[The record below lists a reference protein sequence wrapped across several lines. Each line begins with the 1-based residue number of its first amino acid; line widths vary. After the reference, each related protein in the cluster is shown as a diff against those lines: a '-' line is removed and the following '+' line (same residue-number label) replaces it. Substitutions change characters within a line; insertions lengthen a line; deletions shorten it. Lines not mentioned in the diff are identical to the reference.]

1 MELEEVNMADQP
13 DEDEVSVPLTK
24 KKPRPMERM
33 VSFNESED
41 IPHHANTRRAST
53 FSRASLR
60 RASLIQSRIGSAS
73 IRRPSTQSIA
83 SRGNWGSKWEF
94 LLSCVGLSV
103 GIGNVWR
110 FPYLAYENGG
120 GAFLIPYLLML
131 LLAGKP
137 MYFMELSFGQFAG
150 LGPLSIWSCLPI
162 AKGIG
167 YAMVTVCLIVVI
179 YYNVIM
185 AYTLYYIGAS
195 FQSVV
200 PWSRCDPEWA
210 SGTTCHI
217 RGEEFNHTTNHSKT
231 SSQVYWERSVL
242 QLTDGIDNLGGIKW
256 ELALCLLISW
266 IIVVIC
272 LIKGIKTSGKVV
284 YFAATFP
291 YFILITLL
299 ITGLIQEG
307 AFTGVLYFITPTWNK
322 LLDIQVWQAAAGQ
335 MFFSLGVSMGA
346 LIMYSS
352 YNDFRNNI
360 FRDAMVVS
368 ILDTLTSIVSGM
380 VIFSVLGAMAHD
392 LGDNIEDVV
401 ASGPGLAFVA
411 YPDALSRLPVP
422 QLWAVLFFL
431 MLFILGLDSEFA
443 LLENVLTSMSDEFP
457 ILRKHKMIF
466 CIVAGIVCFFLGLP
480 CVTRGG
486 QYVLELMDKYGGGI
500 AIVLVA
506 VMESVALMWIY
517 GVDRFCDDIKFMLGT
532 RPNAYWRITWTVTA
546 PLILAMVFI
555 YSLIKHKPIKYGD
568 YDYPDWADGIGWFL
582 ALVSIVQI
590 PIWAVYT
597 VLKQNG
603 KDIKMKFKQSIIP
616 TEEWGP
622 ADEELKDDW
631 KSGLK
636 TMIMIEKD
644 SSNDKY
650 EIQENSAFYQEP

>member
-1 MELEEVNMADQP
+1 M
-13 DEDEVSVPLTK
+13 SVPLTK
-24 KKPRPMERM
+24 KKPHPMERT

-41 IPHHANTRRAST
+41 IPHHSNARRASKVST

-60 RASLIQSRIGSAS
+60 RASLIQNRIGIAA

-150 LGPLSIWSCLPI
+150 VGPLSIWSCLPI

-167 YAMVTVCLIVVI
+167 YAMVTVCLIVVV

-185 AYTLYYIGAS
+185 AYTLYYIGVT
-195 FQSVV
+195 FQSTV
-200 PWSRCDPEWA
+200 PWSRCDPAWA
-210 SGTTCHI
+210 TGTLCHI
-217 RGEEFNHTTNHSKT
+217 RGEVLNSTMNHSKT

-242 QLTDGIDNLGGIKW
+242 QLTDGIDQLGGIKW

-307 AFTGVLYFITPTWNK
+307 AFTGVLYFITPTWEK

-368 ILDTLTSIVSGM
+368 IMDTLTSIISGM

-392 LGDNIEDVV
+392 LGEGTKIEDVV

-411 YPDALSRLPVP
+411 YPEALSRLPIP

-443 LLENVLTSMSDEFP
+443 LLENVLTSISDEFP
-457 ILRKHKMIF
+457 ILRRYKMIF
-466 CIVAGIVCFFLGLP
+466 CITSGIVCFFLGLP

-506 VMESVALMWIY
+506 VMENVAIMWIY
-517 GVDRFCDDIKFMLGT
+517 GVDRFCDDIKFMLGK
-532 RPNAYWRITWTVTA
+532 RPNIYWRATWTFTA

-582 ALVSIVQI
+582 ALLSIMQI
-590 PIWAVYT
+590 PAWAIYI
-597 VLKQNG
+597 VLKQDG
-603 KDIKMKFKQSIIP
+603 KDLKMKFKQALKPS
-616 TEEWGP
+616 EEWGP

-631 KSGLK
+631 KSGMK
-636 TMIMIEKD
+636 TMMMLDKN
-644 SSNDKY
+644 SSNNDKY
-650 EIQENSAFYQEP
+650 ELQENPAFFQEV